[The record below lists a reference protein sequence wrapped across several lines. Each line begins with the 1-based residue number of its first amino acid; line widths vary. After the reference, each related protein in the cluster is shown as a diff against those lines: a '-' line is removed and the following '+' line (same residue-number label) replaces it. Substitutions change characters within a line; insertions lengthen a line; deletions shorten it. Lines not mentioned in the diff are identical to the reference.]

1 MQTLYSC
8 LACIHFPLR
17 SYYEFGCNPIMWFHA
32 SNLQN
37 VGTWGWTVCPLNWRS
52 TQFLLI
58 RISYDDNDGQR
69 IQAVSPYD
77 HNDGQRIQAVSPYD
91 DNDGQRI
98 QAVSPYDDNDG
109 QRIQAVSP
117 YDENDGQRIQAVS
130 PYDDSDGQRIPAV
143 SRYDDNDGQRI
154 QAVSPYDDNDGQ
166 RIQAVSPYDDNDGRR
181 NQAVSSYDDND
192 GQRIQAVSPQHSVI
206 WLRCLNDKS
215 MLLSPHRIYMLLSPH
230 RFYMKKRPEKLTFK
244 VILETRQLVWIRS
257 VNQAKPEGTS
267 KSVYNT
273 WTGLAQLISV
283 SSCQDDLGIFSEERM
298 LALLLVNSSTVHY
311 AKRHRW
317 GGLGSWGDGWCYS
330 PIDEALTVQLMDK
343 RSARTVSCPYSGQY
357 PWVWHMIVVCTIHC

>member
-77 HNDGQRIQAVSPYD
+77 H
-91 DNDGQRI
+91 
-98 QAVSPYDDNDG
+98 
-109 QRIQAVSP
+109 
-117 YDENDGQRIQAVS
+117 
-130 PYDDSDGQRIPAV
+130 
-143 SRYDDNDGQRI
+143 
-154 QAVSPYDDNDGQ
+154 NDGQ